1 MPVNPDLVG
10 RSYPPTEPFRV
21 ERERVRE
28 FAEAVFATS
37 PLSRDVEAARAAG
50 YADLVAPPTFAIVI
64 QQGTWDQ
71 LMGDE
76 DAGIELSRVLHG
88 EQRFTSTRPIV
99 AGDELT
105 AALTVTSIRALGGN
119 TMVTAE
125 TVITDTDGEHVVT
138 ATSMLMVGAD
148 A

>member
-1 MPVNPDLVG
+1 MPVNLDLAG
-10 RSYPPTEPFRV
+10 RSYPPAPPYRV

-28 FAEAVFATS
+28 FADAVLSNS
-37 PLSRDVEAARAAG
+37 PLGRDVEAAHAAG
-50 YADLVAPPTFAIVI
+50 YPDLVAPPTFAIVV
-64 QQGTWDQ
+64 QQRTWDQ
-71 LMGDE
+71 LIGDE
-76 DAGIELSRVLHG
+76 EAGIELSRVLHA
-88 EQRFTSTRPIV
+88 EQRFASTRPIV

-105 AALTVTSIRALGGN
+105 AALTVTNVRALGGN

-125 TVITDTDGEHVVT
+125 TVITDADGAHVVT